1 MSRTTFYKKGTNFGA
16 KIQTTFVYD
25 FVRKSKLLCFNLSQ
39 NLIGSR
45 LLKGKENL
53 KIVPDKFPFKTSMKK
68 LKTVGD
74 PCHV

>member
-16 KIQTTFVYD
+16 KIQTI
-25 FVRKSKLLCFNLSQ
+25 FVRKTMLFCFNLSQ

-53 KIVPDKFPFKTSMKK
+53 KIVLDKFPFKTSMKK